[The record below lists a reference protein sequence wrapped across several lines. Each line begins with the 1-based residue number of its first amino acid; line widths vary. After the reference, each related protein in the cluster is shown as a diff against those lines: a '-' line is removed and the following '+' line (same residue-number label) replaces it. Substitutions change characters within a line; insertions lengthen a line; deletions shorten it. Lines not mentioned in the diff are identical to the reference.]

1 MARSSAIKGKYLFPL
16 LVILPLLAWYIL
28 FMYYPAG
35 YSIWAS
41 LHLWVADNPAK
52 STWVGLKNYLD
63 LFTID
68 PRFQKSLVNT
78 FIYVLTKTAIVI
90 PVGMIIALL
99 FERLWRGT
107 KLYIFAVFLPA
118 LCSATA
124 VGILF
129 TYLFQPSFGLF
140 NAALRAVHLPTQP
153 FLTDARQ
160 AIFCVIAT
168 DAWQY
173 VGFTT
178 LIFYTGLMNIPYHFV
193 EAARVDGASPWR
205 TFFAVKL
212 PIMGHTLAFL
222 VVYTVI
228 NAFQFFD
235 FVFVMTQSGGGTGG
249 ASGGP
254 GYSSSVLSLMVYNE
268 GMLRPNID
276 KATAVATIIFV
287 IVLVLTIVQ
296 YRILRPKWEY

>member
-1 MARSSAIKGKYLFPL
+1 MGKSLLRKRKYLFPL
-16 LVILPLLAWYIL
+16 MVLGPLLVWYVL
-28 FMYYPAG
+28 FMYYPTG

-41 LHLWVADNPAK
+41 LHLWVADNPIK
-52 STWVGLKNYLD
+52 STFVGLKNYLD
-63 LFTID
+63 MFTID
-68 PRFQKSLVNT
+68 PRFKKSLANT
-78 FIYVLTKTAIVI
+78 FIYVFTKTALVI
-90 PVGMIIALL
+90 PIGMIIALL
-99 FERLWRGT
+99 FERLKRGT
-107 KLYIFAVFLPA
+107 RLYIFAVFLPA

-129 TYLFQPSFGLF
+129 TYLFQPNFGLF
-140 NAALRAVHLPTQP
+140 NSILKSIGLSPQP
-153 FLTDARQ
+153 FLTDSKQ

-178 LIFYTGLMNIPYHFV
+178 LIFFTGLISIPYHFI
-193 EAARVDGASPWR
+193 EAARVDGSKAWR
-205 TFFAVKL
+205 TFFSIKL

-235 FVFVMTQSGGGTGG
+235 FVFIMTQSGGGTGG

-268 GMLRPNID
+268 GMLRPNVD
-276 KATAVATIIFV
+276 KATAVATIIFS
-287 IVLVLTIVQ
+287 IVLILTVVQ

>member
-1 MARSSAIKGKYLFPL
+1 MSRHVRGRYLFPFLVVVPL
-16 LVILPLLAWYIL
+16 LVWYIL
-28 FMYYPAG
+28 FVYYPAG

-52 STWVGLKNYLD
+52 STWVGLKNYID
-63 LFTID
+63 MFTID
-68 PRFQKSLVNT
+68 PRFRQSLANT
-78 FIYVLTKTAIVI
+78 FIYVLLKTALVI
-90 PVGMIIALL
+90 PIGLVIALL
-99 FERLWRGT
+99 LERLRRGT
-107 KLYIFAVFLPA
+107 KVYIFAVFLPA

-140 NAALRAVHLPTQP
+140 NSVLKGLGLPAQP

-168 DAWQY
+168 DSWQY

-193 EAARVDGASPWR
+193 EAARVDGAKAWR
-205 TFFAVKL
+205 TFFSIKL

-254 GYSSSVLSLMVYNE
+254 GYSSSVLSLLVYNE
-268 GMLRPNID
+268 GMLRPNVD

-287 IVLVLTIVQ
+287 IVLALTIVQ
-296 YRILRPKWEY
+296 YRLLRPKWEY

>member
-1 MARSSAIKGKYLFPL
+1 MGKSSLIRGKYLFPVLVLGPL
-16 LVILPLLAWYIL
+16 LVWYIL
-28 FMYYPAG
+28 FMYYPTV

-41 LHLWVADNPAK
+41 LHLWVSDNPAK
-52 STWVGLKNYLD
+52 STFVGLKNYVD
-63 LFTID
+63 MFSID
-68 PRFQKSLVNT
+68 PRFKKSLANT
-78 FIYVLTKTAIVI
+78 FIYVLTKTALVI

-99 FERLWRGT
+99 FERLRRGT
-107 KLYIFAVFLPA
+107 KVYIFAVFLPA

-140 NAALRAVHLPTQP
+140 NSILKSIGLPTQP
-153 FLTDARQ
+153 FLTDAKQ

-178 LIFYTGLMNIPYHFV
+178 LLFFTGLMNIPYHFI
-193 EAARVDGASPWR
+193 EAARVDGAKAWR
-205 TFFAVKL
+205 TFFSIKL

-235 FVFVMTQSGGGTGG
+235 FVFIMTQSGGGTGG

-268 GMLRPNID
+268 GMLRPNVD
-276 KATAVATIIFV
+276 KATAVATIIFA